1 MWGSVE
7 EKGILVAELVGLHRY
22 QLDEKSRIA
31 LPAKFRA
38 AFAEGLYLTLGVD
51 GCLFAFPREE
61 WERRSEEV
69 RAGLGEA
76 DRHRERMFFAFAEAV
91 QLRQG
96 RLTIPGRL
104 RDLVGMGREV
114 VVVGVSTRVEIWPAS
129 EWDRYEQGHMRTYL
143 QSVAQQ
149 DER

>member
-7 EKGILVAELVGLHRY
+7 EKGRNVAELVGLHRY
-22 QLDEKSRIA
+22 QLDDKGRIA

-38 AFAEGLYLTLGVD
+38 AFAEGVFLTLGVD
-51 GCLFAFPREE
+51 GCLWGFPSEE
-61 WERRSEEV
+61 WERRSQEV

-91 QLRQG
+91 ALRQG

-104 RDLVGMGREV
+104 REQVSLGREV
-114 VVVGVSTRVEIWPAS
+114 VVVGVSSRIEIWPAATW
-129 EWDRYEQGHMRTYL
+129 ERYERDHMQTYL
-143 QSVAQQ
+143 AGAA
-149 DER
+149 EGAG